1 MMREKRPGTGRAL
14 AGLLVC
20 PILTLIL
27 AEAFSYN
34 PFAEIRPVA
43 WILNCIFY
51 WIFAAFLLFLT
62 GRLRLA
68 LRIQTVCFLLTG
80 LANYYVIAFR
90 SSPILPWDIFSVG
103 TAASVADNFSYA
115 LPGRCWLVLAGF
127 ALLFLA
133 EQLFPLVIE
142 RRQVRLAGVLASLL
156 LLTGFS
162 ALLHQERVITGL
174 GLYDKMFTPDV
185 VQKRNG
191 GAVAFLMELKYL
203 RAQKPAGYDREA
215 CRSLLASY
223 DDSAAVSAEAAQ
235 KPYPNII
242 VIMDEA
248 FADMAYIG
256 PFTPQQD
263 YMPFFHSLQG
273 AENTIT
279 GRLHVSVL
287 GGNTA
292 NTEFEFLTGNT
303 MAFLPQG
310 SIPYQQYIRG
320 SLPTLASYLRE
331 AGYQTVAMHPY
342 YAKGWS
348 RNRVYPWMGFEQV
361 RFLEAYEGASY
372 VRKYVSDASDF
383 AQIIRE
389 YEQRDPE
396 KPFLLFNVTM
406 QNHGGYS
413 QEFDN
418 FTPEIAVDGI
428 RSQPLA
434 NYLSLIS
441 LTDAALEELIAY
453 FAQEEDTIIV
463 FFGDHQPNDTVAAPI
478 WHKNGVDI
486 AALTPQQEALRYE
499 VPYLIWAN
507 YEIAAAEGRET
518 SANFLALEVL
528 RQAGI
533 PLHGYYRYLDRL
545 QEDYPVIS
553 ARHVLTSEGTAL
565 TDVQEDASG
574 ELLTYQKLQYYHLF
588 DAGQ

>member
-1 MMREKRPGTGRAL
+1 MTG
-14 AGLLVC
+14 V
-20 PILTLIL
+20 
-27 AEAFSYN
+27 
-34 PFAEIRPVA
+34 
-43 WILNCIFY
+43 
-51 WIFAAFLLFLT
+51 
-62 GRLRLA
+62 
-68 LRIQTVCFLLTG
+68 QTC
-80 LANYYVIAFR
+80 
-90 SSPILPWDIFSVG
+90 
-103 TAASVADNFSYA
+103 A
-115 LPGRCWLVLAGF
+115 LPIS
-127 ALLFLA
+127 
-133 EQLFPLVIE
+133 LVIE

-348 RNRVYPWMGFEQV
+348 RNREIG
-361 RFLEAYEGASY
+361 RASC
-372 VRKYVSDASDF
+372 
-383 AQIIRE
+383 RE
-389 YEQRDPE
+389 R
-396 KPFLLFNVTM
+396 V
-406 QNHGGYS
+406 
-413 QEFDN
+413 
-418 FTPEIAVDGI
+418 
-428 RSQPLA
+428 
-434 NYLSLIS
+434 
-441 LTDAALEELIAY
+441 
-453 FAQEEDTIIV
+453 
-463 FFGDHQPNDTVAAPI
+463 
-478 WHKNGVDI
+478 
-486 AALTPQQEALRYE
+486 
-499 VPYLIWAN
+499 
-507 YEIAAAEGRET
+507 
-518 SANFLALEVL
+518 
-528 RQAGI
+528 
-533 PLHGYYRYLDRL
+533 
-545 QEDYPVIS
+545 
-553 ARHVLTSEGTAL
+553 
-565 TDVQEDASG
+565 
-574 ELLTYQKLQYYHLF
+574 
-588 DAGQ
+588 